1 MGKIK
6 KVLPIF
12 LVFMRASAN
21 APKLRF
27 TKSIQPWY
35 SQLVVENRCS
45 GVVRSQSKK

>member
-12 LVFMRASAN
+12 LVFMLASAN

-27 TKSIQPWY
+27 TNHDFSCYSTDCTSEALIQ
-35 SQLVVENRCS
+35 R
-45 GVVRSQSKK
+45 GKDAF